1 MITSYQQ
8 LSWTEK
14 NDMKN
19 FILKWLGLTE
29 VLDTT
34 CVDFIDDCIT
44 AHISRK
50 YDLSGMES
58 KLDDLE
64 STLENGKYEW
74 DDLVDKLGYFEPNDY
89 ASNDELKDFAQE
101 YKDAIDRVQQLDDR
115 LTELVAGYKLDVQLI
130 KEDF

>member
-1 MITSYQQ
+1 MITSYQE
-8 LSWTEK
+8 LTWTEK

-74 DDLVDKLGYFEPNDY
+74 DDLVDKFSYVDIDNY
-89 ASNDELKDFAQE
+89 ATLDELKDSVQE
-101 YKDAIDRVQQLDDR
+101 YKDAIDKVQQLDDR

>member
-1 MITSYQQ
+1 
-8 LSWTEK
+8 
-14 NDMKN
+14 MKKL
-19 FILKWLGLTE
+19 ILKWLGLE
-29 VLDTT
+29 NVLTFSHS
-34 CVDFIDDCIT
+34 DFIDDCIT
-44 AHISRK
+44 SYISRK
-50 YDLSGMES
+50 YDLRGMES

-74 DDLVDKLGYFEPNDY
+74 DDLVDKFSYVDIDNY
-89 ASNDELKDFAQE
+89 ATLDELKDSVQE

>member
-19 FILKWLGLTE
+19 FILKWLGLENALTFSHS
-29 VLDTT
+29 
-34 CVDFIDDCIT
+34 DFIDDCIT
-44 AHISRK
+44 SYISRK

-74 DDLVDKLGYFEPNDY
+74 DDLVDKLSYFDPSDY
-89 ASNDELKDFAQE
+89 VHVDEYRELNRE
-101 YKDAIDRVQQLDDR
+101 YRDAIDKVQQLDDR
-115 LTELVAGYKLDVQLI
+115 LTEMVAGYKLDVQLI

>member
-1 MITSYQQ
+1 
-8 LSWTEK
+8 
-14 NDMKN
+14 MKN
-19 FILKWLGLTE
+19 LIIKWLGLTE

-74 DDLVDKLGYFEPNDY
+74 DDLVDKFSYVDIDNY
-89 ASNDELKDFAQE
+89 ATLDELKDSVQE

>member
-1 MITSYQQ
+1 
-8 LSWTEK
+8 
-14 NDMKN
+14 MKN
-19 FILKWLGLTE
+19 FILKWLGLENALTFSHS
-29 VLDTT
+29 
-34 CVDFIDDCIT
+34 DFIDDCIT
-44 AHISRK
+44 SYISRK

-74 DDLVDKLGYFEPNDY
+74 DDLVDKFSYVDIDNY
-89 ASNDELKDFAQE
+89 ATLDELKDSVQE

-130 KEDF
+130 KEEF